1 RPVAAPTPMP
11 LLNRSVPASALVLN
25 RHRMLFKTTW
35 TRAVGITAGIVALV
49 VVAVAILVQSL
60 LHPNQTA
67 DQWLS
72 TLITG
77 VAWGS
82 TDTLSPI
89 YGFYT
94 TFMQLTI
101 TAIPMTAVIAYWFSL
116 RRLFQEWAPWV
127 WLKTFILSVAFILLS
142 LIIQGFLIGAGGTV
156 VNFFQAY
163 PGAIVFAIF
172 VAVLCS
178 GAGIAFGYYFARWPI
193 ERIRALNS
201 SVWNDLGLTFIC
213 GILGMAVQYIVYNI
227 ANSGAQPF
235 DHGYWWIPL
244 AAIAFAIYA
253 CWSALRPLNQ
263 PIANKNSDQ

>member
-1 RPVAAPTPMP
+1 YAEIPPVRPVAAPTPMP

-35 TRAVGITAGIVALV
+35 TRAAGITGGIVALV

-142 LIIQGFLIGAGGTV
+142 LIIEGFL
-156 VNFFQAY
+156 
-163 PGAIVFAIF
+163 
-172 VAVLCS
+172 
-178 GAGIAFGYYFARWPI
+178 
-193 ERIRALNS
+193 
-201 SVWNDLGLTFIC
+201 
-213 GILGMAVQYIVYNI
+213 
-227 ANSGAQPF
+227 
-235 DHGYWWIPL
+235 
-244 AAIAFAIYA
+244 
-253 CWSALRPLNQ
+253 
-263 PIANKNSDQ
+263 